1 MTMKK
6 KLILAGVVLSV
17 FFMYGI
23 IRYSYNIGIAKT
35 GNNNNMLNSGTVY
48 AYVPVGAVVYDN
60 IDGKCVDMIASGKK
74 VEIIKDRSKQWYYV
88 KYGNHL
94 GWVKENSLRI
104 PPDSGTEQKQLSV
117 DFIENYADKNFS
129 SKTPHFV
136 WVDIDRQ
143 RIYILEKNDG
153 WKLRKI
159 IVCSTGKNQSPTLRG
174 NFTIE
179 NRGKWFYS
187 DRLGSGAINW
197 VRYKDSYLFHS
208 VAMDKNK
215 NVIDNTLGQKHSNG
229 CIRMSIENSQ
239 WFYDN
244 IEYGTGVC
252 IY

>member
-1 MTMKK
+1 MKK
-6 KLILAGVVLSV
+6 KIFLVGVVVAV
-17 FFMYGI
+17 FFAFGIVKYG
-23 IRYSYNIGIAKT
+23 YNT
-35 GNNNNMLNSGTVY
+35 GVVKAENKDNTLKSGVVY

-88 KYGNHL
+88 KYGSHL

-104 PPDSGTEQKQLSV
+104 PPDSGTEQKQLSA
-117 DFIENYADKNFS
+117 DFIESYADKNFK

-143 RIYILEKNDG
+143 RIYILEKNDS
-153 WKLRKI
+153 WKLKKI
-159 IVCSTGKNQSPTLRG
+159 IVCSTGKNESPTLRG

-187 DRLGSGAINW
+187 DRLGSGAVNW

-215 NVIDNTLGQKHSNG
+215 NVIDNTLGQKHSSG
-229 CIRMSIENSQ
+229 CVRMSVENSQ

>member
-35 GNNNNMLNSGTVY
+35 GNNNNMLNSGAVY

>member
-1 MTMKK
+1 M
-6 KLILAGVVLSV
+6 
-17 FFMYGI
+17 FFAFGI
-23 IRYSYNIGIAKT
+23 VKYSYNT
-35 GNNNNMLNSGTVY
+35 GVVKAENKDNTLKSGAVY

-104 PPDSGTEQKQLSV
+104 PPDSGTEQKQLSA
-117 DFIENYADKNFS
+117 DFIESYADKNFK

-143 RIYILEKNDG
+143 RIYILEKNDS
-153 WKLRKI
+153 WKLKKI
-159 IVCSTGKNQSPTLRG
+159 IVCSTGKNESPTLRG

-187 DRLGSGAINW
+187 DRLGSGAVNW

-215 NVIDNTLGQKHSNG
+215 NVIDNTLGQKHSSG
-229 CIRMSIENSQ
+229 CVRMSVENSQ